1 MFRLIEFAQGND
13 GYLLSMEIWLY
24 LFDAVLMWVVMVWFA
39 VVHPS
44 EVYAL
49 LKGGN
54 KKAIRKVGFYRSDAG
69 ISQLSGAQC

>member
-1 MFRLIEFAQGND
+1 VFRLIEFAQGND

-54 KKAIRKVGFYRSDAG
+54 KKAIRKVSFYRSYAAISRSAG
-69 ISQLSGAQC
+69 TQY